1 MGFLAAIP
9 SFLRR
14 PFSLRLG
21 ISLCLP
27 FIFVSCTDSGLW
39 QPLPNVS
46 LLGGPGRGVG
56 KLFQP
61 RAITTRNEGG
71 CVIIDRSG
79 RAQVFNDEGQVTG
92 VWALPEWTS
101 GHPIDLCQTPDGH
114 YLVADTHYMRILEF
128 DSMGVEIRRFGEG
141 SDLELVRGIDIAPDG
156 TIFVASYG
164 ERDRIFRF
172 TRGGEL
178 IGFWGERGDG
188 PGQLLR
194 PEGLAVAP
202 DGTVLVVDC
211 GHQRVLRFS
220 AEGELLQQ
228 IGGPGTAQGEFVVP
242 FDVDVLS
249 DGKILVV
256 DRSGCLLQVFTAE
269 GDCLAQYGGLGRGS
283 GQLHEPRGISAKM
296 QSGEVEIYIA
306 DTGNNRISRLQL
318 SGKDLR

>member
-1 MGFLAAIP
+1 MGFLAVIS
-9 SFLRR
+9 SFLQGSL
-14 PFSLRLG
+14 SLRLG
-21 ISLCLP
+21 FFLCLP
-27 FIFVSCTDSGLW
+27 FIFVSCTDSSLW

-61 RAITTRNEGG
+61 RAITTRIEGG

-101 GHPIDLCQTPDGH
+101 GHPIDLCQTPEGH

-128 DSMGVEIRRFGEG
+128 DSKGVEVRRFGEG

-172 TRGGEL
+172 TREGEL
-178 IGFWGERGDG
+178 IDFWGERGDG

-211 GHQRVLRFS
+211 GHQRILRFS
-220 AEGELLQQ
+220 ADGELLQQ
-228 IGGPGTAQGEFVVP
+228 IGGPGNSHGEFVVP
-242 FDVDVLS
+242 FDVDVLG

-256 DRSGCLLQVFTAE
+256 DRSGCLLQVFSAE
-269 GDCLAQYGGLGRGS
+269 GACLAQYGGLGRGS

-296 QSGEVEIYIA
+296 QSGDVEIFIA
-306 DTGNNRISRLQL
+306 DTGNNRISRLRL
-318 SGKDLR
+318 SGKELR

>member
-1 MGFLAAIP
+1 MGYLTA
-9 SFLRR
+9 S
-14 PFSLRLG
+14 PFDTRSLPVFRG
-21 ISLCLP
+21 WWILCPLLLLS
-27 FIFVSCTDSGLW
+27 SCVESSQWD
-39 QPLPNVS
+39 PLPNVG

-79 RAQVFNDEGQVTG
+79 RAQVFNDEGEVTG

-101 GHPIDLCQTPDGH
+101 GHPIDLCQTPEGH

-128 DSMGVEIRRFGEG
+128 DSEGFEIRRFGEG
-141 SDLELVRGIDIAPDG
+141 SGLELVRGIDIAPDG

-172 TRGGEL
+172 TREGQL
-178 IGFWGERGDG
+178 LDVWGERGDD
-188 PGQLLR
+188 PDQFLR

-202 DGTVLVVDC
+202 DGSVLVVDC
-211 GHQRVLRFS
+211 GHQRILRFS
-220 AEGELLQQ
+220 AAGELLQQ
-228 IGGPGTAQGEFVVP
+228 IGGPGTEPGQFAVP

-249 DGKILVV
+249 DGTILVV
-256 DRSGCLLQVFTAE
+256 DRSGCLLQVFSAE

-283 GQLHEPRGISAKM
+283 GQLHEPRGISAKLH
-296 QSGEVEIYIA
+296 SGEIEIFIA
-306 DTGNNRISRLQL
+306 DTGNNRISRLRL
-318 SGKDLR
+318 KGKELR